1 MLPTLRLALARLGGS
16 PEVLAQLDNASQ
28 GSQGIPLSRVWQIL
42 QNLQNGQGLSDNG
55 AQSGATAQANS
66 SQSAEVGQQPV
77 TGTEMAD
84 WRQMLLQAGL
94 PAEAVDQMLG
104 KGAPGSQEQLKIK
117 LLALAPTEQG
127 PPVLDNPKPLYLPGN
142 LRMRPFFWQSQT
154 GGEQPQE
161 EAQLNGNGAE
171 AKGQDP
177 ASQLA
182 ALATASPGETLA
194 MPAFAS
200 QLQGL
205 TQGVPDPGSVS
216 GETGPVYRPFS
227 PEIQESL
234 WTQLQSGITSN
245 LRQGENK
252 VTISLNPPD
261 MGQIQIS
268 LQLNGQELAVTA
280 MATRPEVAAMANLQM
295 PQLIQAL
302 AQQGIVLTQFQ
313 VHVQDQPAGQIAP
326 VAAGPRAKG
335 GEPGGSSS
343 TSSLRRSGEVDRF
356 V

>member
-1 MLPTLRLALARLGGS
+1 
-16 PEVLAQLDNASQ
+16 
-28 GSQGIPLSRVWQIL
+28 
-42 QNLQNGQGLSDNG
+42 
-55 AQSGATAQANS
+55 
-66 SQSAEVGQQPV
+66 
-77 TGTEMAD
+77 
-84 WRQMLLQAGL
+84 
-94 PAEAVDQMLG
+94 
-104 KGAPGSQEQLKIK
+104 
-117 LLALAPTEQG
+117 
-127 PPVLDNPKPLYLPGN
+127 
-142 LRMRPFFWQSQT
+142 
-154 GGEQPQE
+154 
-161 EAQLNGNGAE
+161 LNGNGAE
-171 AKGQDP
+171 AKGQVP

-182 ALATASPGETLA
+182 ALATAASPGETLA
-194 MPAFAS
+194 LPAFAA

-245 LRQGENK
+245 LGQEESQ

-280 MATRPEVAAMANLQM
+280 MASRPEVAAMANLQM
-295 PQLIQAL
+295 LQLIQAI
-302 AQQGIVLTQFQ
+302 AQQGIVHTQFQ
-313 VHVQDQPAGQIAP
+313 VHVRDQPAGQIAP
-326 VAAGPRAKG
+326 VAAGPRTKG

-343 TSSLRRSGEVDRF
+343 TSSRRRSAEVDRF